1 VNCEHVRL
9 LIGADPTGNA
19 ATVQEHLPGCPACA
33 AFLAEMQGLD
43 GRIRLAMQQPP
54 DLPQAR
60 IAPRAPRPRAAPAW
74 RRYALAASVLLATAL
89 VLGTWVLRP
98 SDSLARDVV
107 THVQGEPDSW
117 LSERQVDAA
126 GLAQALAGAGVALN
140 LTSDKIVYAQSCF
153 FHGHYVPHMVLE
165 TDQGPTTVLLL
176 RHEHV
181 TARQVFHEA
190 GMSGVIVPAA
200 GGGGIAVLAR
210 GNGNLDGVA
219 AQMQADVRWL
229 PQPH

>member
-1 VNCEHVRL
+1 M
-9 LIGADPTGNA
+9 
-19 ATVQEHLPGCPACA
+19 QEHLAGCPGCA

-43 GRIRLAMQQPP
+43 GKIRLAMQQPP
-54 DLPQAR
+54 DLPQAKAA
-60 IAPRAPRPRAAPAW
+60 APARPVRTAPAW

-107 THVQGEPDSW
+107 SHVQGEPDSW

-126 GLAQALAGAGVALN
+126 GLAHALAGAGVALN

-153 FHGHYVPHMVLE
+153 FHGHYVPHMVLQ
-165 TDQGPTTVLLL
+165 TDQGPVTVMLL
-176 RHEHV
+176 RHERV
-181 TARQVFHEA
+181 TKRQAFHEA

-200 GGGGIAVLAR
+200 DGGGIAVLSR
-210 GNGNLDGVA
+210 GNGDLDSVA
-219 AQMQADVRWL
+219 AQMQADVHWL
-229 PQPH
+229 PQR